1 MPDPRDEDGGAQKD
15 ADKQA
20 QAAQAAQQPLRPAM
34 VLGRRRSEVEG
45 KCEAVDATRGSGQ
58 KGMSNSC
65 SAVDIS

>member
-15 ADKQA
+15 ADKQ
-20 QAAQAAQQPLRPAM
+20 AQAAQQPLRPAM